1 MTSHSRRIA
10 KNAAVVAGATLLSRI
25 LGFARDL
32 VIAYALGAG
41 LFADAFFV
49 AFRLPNLLRRLFGEG
64 SLTMAFVPVF
74 TRIRTADGEAEA
86 FAMARSILVWLVLIL
101 CVITLAAVIF
111 ARPLTL
117 LIAPGFADNPG
128 QIELTANL
136 IRICFPYIV
145 LISGVALCMGILNA
159 SGHFLAPALAPC
171 ILNIV
176 LIASALTAVFFNWSV
191 AHALA
196 CGVLMAGVLQW
207 LFQQPFLRSL
217 GFTWRGSWSW
227 FHPGVKR
234 TGLIM
239 LPTVLGAAVYQIN
252 ILLGT
257 LLASFLSIGSIS
269 FLYYAD
275 RLVQFPLGVFGLA
288 VSTAALPSL
297 SALAAE
303 KDMEGFKE
311 ALNSSLRLTLF
322 ICLPAS
328 AGLISLSEPIVG
340 LLFGHGAFTGGAVQD
355 TARALVGYALG
366 LPAFALVRPLVSGF
380 YALEDT
386 RTPVLVAC
394 VCLVLYVI
402 SALVLMRTLSH
413 VGLALATTISSWAN
427 FLMLTH
433 FLRRKIGTWAD
444 FAGPSRKSAFL
455 SLGLGVGAFL
465 TLPLKFWAVALIP
478 AWALVYLGLA
488 LALSLPEAKMILKA
502 VGTRKQ
508 KT

>member
-1 MTSHSRRIA
+1 MTTHSRRIA

-25 LGFARDL
+25 LGFVRDL

-74 TRIRTADGEAEA
+74 TRTRTADGQDAA
-86 FAMARSILVWLVLIL
+86 FAMARSILVWLVLVL
-101 CVITLAAVIF
+101 CAITLAAIIF
-111 ARPLTL
+111 ARPITL

-128 QIELTANL
+128 QIELAATL
-136 IRICFPYIV
+136 VRICFPYIV

-196 CGVLMAGVLQW
+196 VGVLMAGVLQW
-207 LFQQPFLRSL
+207 LFQQPFLRRL
-217 GFTWRGSWSW
+217 GFTWKGPWSW
-227 FHPGVKR
+227 FHPGVKK

-252 ILLGT
+252 ILVGT

-297 SALAAE
+297 AALAAD
-303 KDMEGFKE
+303 KDMKGFKE

-322 ICLPAS
+322 ICLPAT
-328 AGLISLSEPIVG
+328 AGLIALSTPVVS
-340 LLFGHGAFTGGAVQD
+340 LLFGHGAFTGDAVRA
-355 TARALVGYALG
+355 TAYALIGYALG
-366 LPAFALVRPLVSGF
+366 LPAFAMVRPLVSGF

-386 RTPVLVAC
+386 RTPVLAAC
-394 VCLVLYVI
+394 ICLVLYV
-402 SALVLMRTLSH
+402 LVAVGLMQVLGH

-427 FLMLTH
+427 FFLLTRS
-433 FLRRKIGTWAD
+433 LRRKIGTWAD
-444 FAGPSRKSAFL
+444 FAARSRKSVFL
-455 SLGLGVGAFL
+455 SLGLGAGAFL

-478 AWALVYLGLA
+478 AWAAAYLA
-488 LALSLPEAKMILKA
+488 LALALGLPEAKMILKA
-502 VGTRKQ
+502 AGRQKQ
-508 KT
+508 GP